1 MKEVPRLNQAAG
13 NCFKGAQKNCLCE
26 RRREFGIPIVES
38 AGGYDEA
45 EGLVDGSTTR
55 SREAGDQN
63 LRKYSPMDF
72 LTTEFALALGQIIW
86 INALLSGDNAVVI
99 ALACR
104 GLPDHQ
110 RKVGMIAGA
119 GAAIGLRIVFTAIV
133 VSLLAI
139 PYLKVV
145 GALALLWI
153 AVDLLKPSGE
163 DESHVAE
170 HGSLMKAIGTIAVAD
185 MIMSLDNVIAIAG
198 VANGDWTLIILGL
211 LISIP
216 LIIAGSAII
225 LKIIDKMPIVVW
237 AGAALLG
244 YVAGEMLMSDV
255 AIVSR
260 FGEDFAH
267 HYELPVALGGAVVVV
282 AAGWLLVRLAKR
294 KVTVA

>member
-1 MKEVPRLNQAAG
+1 MTP
-13 NCFKGAQKNCLCE
+13 
-26 RRREFGIPIVES
+26 
-38 AGGYDEA
+38 
-45 EGLVDGSTTR
+45 
-55 SREAGDQN
+55 
-63 LRKYSPMDF
+63 
-72 LTTEFALALGQIIW
+72 EFALALGQIIW

-110 RKVGMIAGA
+110 RKVGMIVGA

-133 VSLLAI
+133 VFLLGI

-170 HGSLMKAIGTIAVAD
+170 HGSLLKAIGTIAVAD

-225 LKIIDKMPIVVW
+225 LKVIDKLPIVVW

-255 AIVSR
+255 AVVSR

-267 HYELPVALGGAVVVV
+267 RYELPVALGGAVAVV

-294 KVTVA
+294 ETTAA